1 MKKLII
7 VFGLLLVTGVAFGK
21 PAYRQWKENKV
32 DYSINRDKEVE
43 GSYLRLGYMQVRH
56 KTKKDGDF
64 VVGWYL
70 DTNRFNEGQV
80 RIMVSVSASDK
91 IDFSVGSN
99 TVRYLSIGSGI
110 TNNVLLTNVSVSDG
124 RYNYFADI
132 GWVEASSLKG
142 GTLFLI
148 SCFKDEGTW
157 RLFDCIDIYS
167 KWQKEEADR
176 VLNAKVEAR
185 LQAEKKAEEDGIN
198 GVKKLINNK
207 KYTVEY
213 KANVDGQVIQV
224 VDNDFS
230 VNGSSLVM
238 DLIMNRTNYQPKCIQ
253 FKVLTDKLNSFG
265 YMDNVYIYTADGN
278 MRLRG
283 VMRNWFQPT
292 INEYR
297 TMGYKTYVL
306 SWCNSSDFYHLNDML
321 KSGKPIKISFS
332 GSANVTHTLTASE
345 RKALS
350 DLLDVVFTRWQI
362 DRKTATADWRD

>member
-7 VFGLLLVTGVAFGK
+7 ILGLLLATVTAFGK
-21 PAYRQWKENKV
+21 PAYKQWKKDKV

-43 GSYLRLGYMQVRH
+43 GSYLRLGYMNVRH

-64 VVGWYL
+64 AVAWYL
-70 DTNRFNEGQV
+70 NTNQFVSGQV
-80 RIMVSVSASDK
+80 RIMVSVSASDE

-99 TVRYLSIGSGI
+99 TVRYISIGSGI
-110 TNNVLLTNVSVSDG
+110 TNNVLLTKVSVSDG

-148 SCFKDEGTW
+148 SCFKDEGSW

-167 KWQKEEADR
+167 KWQDAEAVRVLKAQADERLQVEERAKSEAMMRTKR
-176 VLNAKVEAR
+176 VLNDKR
-185 LQAEKKAEEDGIN
+185 
-198 GVKKLINNK
+198 
-207 KYTVEY
+207 YTVEY
-213 KANVDGQVIQV
+213 RAGVDANVVQVSY
-224 VDNDFS
+224 NNFTS
-230 VNGSSLVM
+230 SGTSLVM
-238 DLIMNRTNYQPKCIQ
+238 DLLLNRTNYTPKWIQ
-253 FKVLTDKLNSFG
+253 FKVLTDNLNSFG
-265 YMDNVYIYTADGN
+265 YMNNVYIHTADGD

-283 VMRNWFQPT
+283 VMQNWFQPT

-297 TMGYKTYVL
+297 TVGYKTYVY
-306 SWCNSSDFYHLNDML
+306 SWCNSSDFAHLNDML
-321 KSGKPIKISFS
+321 MSGKPIKISFS

-350 DLLDVVFTRWQI
+350 DLLDVVFTSWQE
-362 DRKTATADWRD
+362 DRKTFKAKWSE